1 MPPHRPLAA
10 ALLLLAPA
18 VPCLAQISGRYQ
30 ARPSGVLACGGFGG
44 GCEVMQ
50 LDSSLDLEVIAL
62 PFPESPPLARI
73 IGSNLSLR
81 PVSPTSGSASGGQAF
96 PPPAS
101 LQLEDLVGAQQ
112 GDRWLFVEPPGASKD
127 VALELVPTTDQ
138 ESLLLRGT
146 YAEGCCDR
154 FAFELGGVLFDWT
167 GPGPPPALRLSGR
180 FNVEVTWYD
189 FAGGTGFGTPV
200 KFDVRSGRFWFFHA
214 DNPELVV
221 KFIDACAPFGRWWF
235 FAAGLTNVGV
245 ELWVTDLGLIQEKI
259 YTNPIGQPFQ
269 PVLDTAGFPCLP

>member
-1 MPPHRPLAA
+1 MRPCRLLAA
-10 ALLLLAPA
+10 ALILLAPA
-18 VPCLAQISGRYQ
+18 GASLAQISGRYQ
-30 ARPSGVLACGGFGG
+30 ARPGGVLACGGFAG

-50 LDSSLDLEVIAL
+50 LDGSLDLEVIAL
-62 PFPESPPLARI
+62 PFPESPPHARI
-73 IGSNLSLR
+73 TGSNLSLR
-81 PVSPTSGSASGGQAF
+81 PISPASSSASGEQAF
-96 PPPAS
+96 PPPTS
-101 LQLEDLVGAQQ
+101 LQLKDLVETQQ
-112 GDRWLFVEPPGASKD
+112 GDRWLFVEPPGVLED

-235 FAAGLTNVGV
+235 FASGLTNVGV
-245 ELWVTDLGLIQEKI
+245 EIRVTDSGLLQEKI
-259 YTNPIGQPFQ
+259 YSNPTGQPFQ
-269 PVLDTAGFPCLP
+269 PILDTDGFLCIP